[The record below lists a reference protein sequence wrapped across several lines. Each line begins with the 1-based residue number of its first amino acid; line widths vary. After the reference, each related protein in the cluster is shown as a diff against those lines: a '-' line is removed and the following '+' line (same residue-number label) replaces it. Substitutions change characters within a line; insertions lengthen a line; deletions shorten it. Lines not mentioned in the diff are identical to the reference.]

1 MLVQHR
7 RRWAVIKPAP
17 AWSLGVFWDI
27 CLYFHSRKGVGVEK
41 IRKFKNLA
49 KIVIKIALLKKNE
62 NSRILNFV
70 ESPKI
75 RNSRKFE
82 QAKFTKPTV
91 FVYWLKMKILNF
103 FSKKGLIHLCC
114 PLFTI
119 CKHTQIIKKTFF
131 CFHMV

>member
-17 AWSLGVFWDI
+17 AWCLGVFWDI
-27 CLYFHSRKGVGVEK
+27 CLYFHSRKGVGGEK

-70 ESPKI
+70 KSPKI
-75 RNSRKFE
+75 RNSRKFAIYE
-82 QAKFTKPTV
+82 NQQV
-91 FVYWLKMKILNF
+91 FVYWLK
-103 FSKKGLIHLCC
+103 KKRPNTFMLPIIHNL
-114 PLFTI
+114 
-119 CKHTQIIKKTFF
+119 
-131 CFHMV
+131 